1 MDLYFSPLAC
11 SLASRISLYEAG
23 AEANFIRVDTR
34 AKRLEGGGDF
44 LAINPKGQVPVLRT
58 DAGEVLTENAA
69 ILQEIAAVHPA
80 LGAEGFQQAR
90 LREWL
95 SFIGSEL
102 HSGVFSVLLSPAAPD
117 AAKAHA
123 LQRAESRFAHL
134 DARLAGQEFLL
145 DHFTVADAYLIA
157 VLNWTQV
164 TAIDLGRWPN
174 VQAYHHRMLQRAAV
188 ARAVAE
194 ERALFAKAA

>member
-11 SLASRISLYEAG
+11 SLASRISLYEVG

-34 AKRLEGGGDF
+34 AKRLEDGGDF

-58 DAGEVLTENAA
+58 AAGEVLTENAA
-69 ILQEIAAVHPA
+69 ILQEIAEAHPA
-80 LGAEGFQQAR
+80 VGAQGFQRAR

-95 SFIGSEL
+95 SFVGTEL

-117 AAKAHA
+117 AAKAYA
-123 LQRAESRFAHL
+123 QERAESRLSHL
-134 DARLAGQEFLL
+134 DGKLAGREFLL
-145 DHFTVADAYLIA
+145 NHFTVADAYLIA

-164 TAIDLGRWPN
+164 TPVDLAKQPN
-174 VQAYHHRMLQRAAV
+174 VQAYHHRLLQRPAV